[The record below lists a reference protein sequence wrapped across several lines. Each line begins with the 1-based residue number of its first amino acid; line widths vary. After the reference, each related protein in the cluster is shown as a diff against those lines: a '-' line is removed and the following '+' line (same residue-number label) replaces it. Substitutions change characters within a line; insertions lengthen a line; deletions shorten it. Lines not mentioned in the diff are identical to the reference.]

1 MWIQISKSVQHI
13 YDFVL
18 QVWPTVC
25 LPPCHPGMD
34 SSQPSSQLL
43 FTFSW
48 APLDTSQWV
57 KYSKCVCVFLCLFF
71 VFLCFSFSEKLSSN
85 CSFCRS
91 VPRPVSNDRHCG
103 HAAGPRRGAGSQHH
117 RVRGSDQRWTK
128 SSGGFFCDF
137 PSWYHAGETSSLKT
151 ALQLCYDGF
160 SKVIISQDGSNIVYH
175 AFVLRLDRWFIIID
189 KWLI

>member
-1 MWIQISKSVQHI
+1 M
-13 YDFVL
+13 F

-43 FTFSW
+43 FTFSL

-57 KYSKCVCVFLCLFF
+57 KYTKCVCVFLCLFCVSM
-71 VFLCFSFSEKLSSN
+71 VFLFKKISSN

-91 VPRPVSNDRHCG
+91 VPCPVSNDRHCG
-103 HAAGPRRGAGSQHH
+103 HAAGPRRGTGSKHH
-117 RVRGSDQRWTK
+117 GVRGFDQRWTK

-137 PSWYHAGETSSLKT
+137 PSWYHAGETSSLET
-151 ALQLCYDGF
+151 ALQPHYGGF
-160 SKVIISQDGSNIVYH
+160 SKVITSQYGSNIVYH
-175 AFVLRLDRWFIIID
+175 ASVLCKRSD
-189 KWLI
+189 